1 MLASRLWT
9 IAAPRLQNCLRS
21 FTYWL
26 AGLLAVIAAAA
37 ASAQHLSPK
46 NAPPTIIFDQA
57 QFIQNGSLK
66 PPPSDAAWHQIE
78 LPDSWE
84 KRSRRREGYGWYRLT
99 FVHRGGV
106 HDGHDSHQRSLYVPR
121 VTNNVEIFLNRNSL
135 GLSGRLGP
143 TPEETWNVAQFF
155 YVPAGGFVD
164 GENEILIRLHPDSI
178 IGRPGLSLVY
188 FGDTETLRKQFA
200 LRHFLQSTA
209 PQLISALLVVMAFF
223 SFLIWARRR
232 TETLGYLFGWMAIAA
247 IARLFHLYLRD
258 AGPIVNSLAVPSL
271 IWLTVLQSRV
281 ALNFAE
287 RGMPRTER
295 GMTIVA
301 IVMTVGWYAGALQGY
316 VGEATFVVYG
326 LLAVFTPVLIFLLI
340 VRLASDWNPQ
350 NILMVMAMILN
361 AAFGIHDYFNFIEAL
376 SFDRLYLQAM
386 GLPLIMFAMAA
397 MLVRR
402 FVTTLKNYEEL
413 NTELAVRVDN
423 REKQLA
429 QSYEQV
435 RALDQ
440 QRATAEERQRLMRD
454 MHDGIGSHLM
464 STLALARMGKL
475 SPHQLTEVL
484 TDCIDELKIT
494 IDSLEP
500 VERDLLV
507 VLGNLRY
514 RLEPRLNN
522 AGILLDWDVK
532 DLPPLEYL
540 DPENV
545 RSVLRIVQEAF
556 TNTLK
561 HAEAKRITLS
571 TNIDYAKNEVV
582 VRVIDDGKGLS
593 ETHRAG
599 RGLENMRN
607 RAAKLQGRVEV
618 VASGERGTCVELY
631 LPISLSAVQ

>member
-1 MLASRLWT
+1 VASRVHSAAQHRNRNWLNTALSMLALM
-9 IAAPRLQNCLRS
+9 
-21 FTYWL
+21 
-26 AGLLAVIAAAA
+26 AVIFSFATPLG
-37 ASAQHLSPK
+37 AQHLNSRK
-46 NAPPTIIFDQA
+46 APPTIIFDRA
-57 QFIQNGSLK
+57 EFIQNESMAL
-66 PPPSDAAWHQIE
+66 PLRDTQWQQIT

-84 KRSRRREGYGWYRLT
+84 RQSRKREGYGWYRLT

-106 HDGHDSHQRSLYVPR
+106 HDGHESHQRSLYIPR

-155 YVPAGGFVD
+155 HVPASGFVE
-164 GENEILIRLHPDSI
+164 GENEILIRLHPDSR

-188 FGDTETLRKQFA
+188 FGDTETLRAQYR
-200 LRHFLQSTA
+200 LRHFVQSTA
-209 PQLISALLVVMAFF
+209 PQLISALLLVMAFF

-232 TETLGYLFGWMAIAA
+232 SETLGYLFGWMAIAA
-247 IARLFHLYLRD
+247 IARLFHLYMRD
-258 AGPIVNSLAVPSL
+258 AGPLIDSLAVPSL
-271 IWLTVLQSRV
+271 VWLTVLQARV
-281 ALNFAE
+281 ALHFAE
-287 RGMPRTER
+287 RAMPRTER
-295 GMTIVA
+295 AMTIIA
-301 IVMTVGWYAGALQGY
+301 IVTTIGWYAGALRGH
-316 VGEATFVVYG
+316 VGEATLVVYA
-326 LLAVFTPVLIFLLI
+326 LLAVFTPVLIFMLI
-340 VRLASDWNPQ
+340 VRLSSHWKAQ

-361 AAFGIHDYFNFIEAL
+361 AAFGIHDFFNFIEAL
-376 SFDRLYLQAM
+376 GFDRLYLQAM

-402 FVTTLKNYEEL
+402 FVTTLTSYEEL
-413 NTELAVRVDN
+413 NAELALRVDS

-429 QSYEQV
+429 QSYEQM
-435 RALDQ
+435 RSLDQ

-522 AGILLDWDVK
+522 AGISLDWDVK

-561 HAEAKRITLS
+561 HAEAKHITLS
-571 TNIDYAKNEVV
+571 TAVNYGTNEVM
-582 VRVIDDGKGLS
+582 VRVTDDGKGMS
-593 ETHRAG
+593 ATQRAG

-607 RAAKLQGRVEV
+607 RAAQLKGRVEI
-618 VASGERGTCVELY
+618 AETEGGGTRIELY
-631 LPISLSAVQ
+631 LPISAAA